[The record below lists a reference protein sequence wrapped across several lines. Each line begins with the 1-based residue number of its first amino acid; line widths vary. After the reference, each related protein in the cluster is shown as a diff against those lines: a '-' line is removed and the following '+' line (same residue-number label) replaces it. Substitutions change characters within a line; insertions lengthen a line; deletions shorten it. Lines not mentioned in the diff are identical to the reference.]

1 MTGQSEANIHAAI
14 LIEKGLTI
22 WLERQLFLVGTQRE
36 IPGSC
41 DIKLPPNTPFV
52 PPSRLS
58 LRFLVF
64 HISCCIIRQL
74 IQNYSKMTEKQE
86 QQTKVSDDRFRY
98 GLLKR
103 LNNLRKANFR
113 CDTRCYVTATCYL
126 LPAITSKLLFC
137 SEFEVKENRDN
148 LVELKE
154 IKSSTMKMFWSL
166 CI

>member
-1 MTGQSEANIHAAI
+1 MFFASTSIKMTGQNEANIHAAI

-41 DIKLPPNTPFV
+41 EIKLPPNTAFV

-58 LRFLVF
+58 LRLRFLVF

-74 IQNYSKMTEKQE
+74 IQNYSKMNENGE
-86 QQTKVSDDRFRY
+86 PQTKVSDDRFRY
-98 GLLKR
+98 GLFKR

-113 CDTRCYVTATCYL
+113 CDTRCYVTATYYL
-126 LPAITSKLLFC
+126 LPAITSKLCFAA
-137 SEFEVKENRDN
+137 S
-148 LVELKE
+148 LK
-154 IKSSTMKMFWSL
+154 
-166 CI
+166 

>member
-58 LRFLVF
+58 LRFLF
-64 HISCCIIRQL
+64 FS
-74 IQNYSKMTEKQE
+74 
-86 QQTKVSDDRFRY
+86 
-98 GLLKR
+98 
-103 LNNLRKANFR
+103 
-113 CDTRCYVTATCYL
+113 YL
-126 LPAITSKLLFC
+126 LLHHPATDPKLQQD
-137 SEFEVKENRDN
+137 E
-148 LVELKE
+148 
-154 IKSSTMKMFWSL
+154 
-166 CI
+166 

>member
-22 WLERQLFLVGTQRE
+22 WLERQLFLVGTQSDRGESRE
-36 IPGSC
+36 AATSNSRQTLHSFLLPGFPC
-41 DIKLPPNTPFV
+41 DSWFF
-52 PPSRLS
+52 R
-58 LRFLVF
+58 
-64 HISCCIIRQL
+64 ISCCIIRQL
-74 IQNYSKMTEKQE
+74 IQNYSKINEKEE

-126 LPAITSKLLFC
+126 LPAITSKLCFAA
-137 SEFEVKENRDN
+137 S
-148 LVELKE
+148 LK
-154 IKSSTMKMFWSL
+154 
-166 CI
+166 

>member
-1 MTGQSEANIHAAI
+1 
-14 LIEKGLTI
+14 
-22 WLERQLFLVGTQRE
+22 
-36 IPGSC
+36 
-41 DIKLPPNTPFV
+41 
-52 PPSRLS
+52 
-58 LRFLVF
+58 
-64 HISCCIIRQL
+64 
-74 IQNYSKMTEKQE
+74 MTEKQE

>member
-1 MTGQSEANIHAAI
+1 MFFCVDVNLNDRTERGQYPCSYLDGKRTYYMAR
-14 LIEKGLTI
+14 KTT
-22 WLERQLFLVGTQRE
+22 FSCGTQRE

-64 HISCCIIRQL
+64 SYLLLHHPATV
-74 IQNYSKMTEKQE
+74 QNYSKMNEKEE

-126 LPAITSKLLFC
+126 LPAITSKLCFAA
-137 SEFEVKENRDN
+137 S
-148 LVELKE
+148 LK
-154 IKSSTMKMFWSL
+154 
-166 CI
+166 

>member
-1 MTGQSEANIHAAI
+1 MTGQNEANIHAAI
-14 LIEKGLTI
+14 LIEKGLAI

-64 HISCCIIRQL
+64 HISCCTIRQL
-74 IQNYSKMTEKQE
+74 IQNYSKMNEKEE

-126 LPAITSKLLFC
+126 LPAITSKLCFAA
-137 SEFEVKENRDN
+137 S
-148 LVELKE
+148 LK
-154 IKSSTMKMFWSL
+154 
-166 CI
+166 